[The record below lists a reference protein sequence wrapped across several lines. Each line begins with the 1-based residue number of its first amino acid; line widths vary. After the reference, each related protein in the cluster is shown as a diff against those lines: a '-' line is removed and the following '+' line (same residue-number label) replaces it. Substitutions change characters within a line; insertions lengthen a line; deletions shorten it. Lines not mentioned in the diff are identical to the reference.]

1 MQQFQSF
8 HIQHILVKSFNHKN
22 PNLTFKKPFF
32 QPYIVIS
39 AVSEAIMQIYDA
51 MPICTFAQTLIC
63 SFSDRISAW
72 IILLPLYMLFMIP
85 WTLVLIVYR

>member
-1 MQQFQSF
+1 
-8 HIQHILVKSFNHKN
+8 
-22 PNLTFKKPFF
+22 
-32 QPYIVIS
+32 
-39 AVSEAIMQIYDA
+39 MQIYDA
-51 MPICTFAQTLIC
+51 MPICTFSRTLLIG

>member
-1 MQQFQSF
+1 M
-8 HIQHILVKSFNHKN
+8 H
-22 PNLTFKKPFF
+22 
-32 QPYIVIS
+32 
-39 AVSEAIMQIYDA
+39 IYDA

>member
-1 MQQFQSF
+1 
-8 HIQHILVKSFNHKN
+8 
-22 PNLTFKKPFF
+22 
-32 QPYIVIS
+32 
-39 AVSEAIMQIYDA
+39 MQIYDA
-51 MPICTFAQTLIC
+51 MPICTFRRTLIC